1 MDIKDY
7 SPQMY
12 AVMESMFFVFYI
24 FFITF
29 LGGNKNVTIY
39 PTPGNS
45 NFDME
50 CFGDC

>member
-12 AVMESMFFVFYI
+12 ALMESMFL
-24 FFITF
+24 FFIF
-29 LGGNKNVTIY
+29 LFFWGVIYVTIY